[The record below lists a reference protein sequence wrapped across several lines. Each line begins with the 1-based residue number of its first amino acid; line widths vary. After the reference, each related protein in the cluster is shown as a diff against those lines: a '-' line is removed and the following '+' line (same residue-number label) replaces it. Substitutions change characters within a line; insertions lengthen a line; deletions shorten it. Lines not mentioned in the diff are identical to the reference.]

1 MLSFYLC
8 RGDETVS
15 SMLERINAEDTDGIT
30 YVCDEV
36 NDHCFINDEKFVNAD
51 KIINYHNEY
60 WAVHA
65 VRGEQT
71 AFIRSYLGF
80 LQV

>member
-1 MLSFYLC
+1 
-8 RGDETVS
+8 
-15 SMLERINAEDTDGIT
+15 MLEKINAEDTDGIT

-36 NDHCFINDEKFVNAD
+36 EDHCFINDEKFVNAD

-65 VRGEQT
+65 VRGE
-71 AFIRSYLGF
+71 
-80 LQV
+80 

>member
-36 NDHCFINDEKFVNAD
+36 EDHCFINDEKFVNAD

-65 VRGEQT
+65 VRGE
-71 AFIRSYLGF
+71 
-80 LQV
+80 